1 MTTKGMV
8 SPIKLTSYGIVGISF
23 LLTTLALQFH
33 IRHSLYVVIGWHG
46 LVFAVYTLRKTEEA
60 RMSTYLSLA
69 FLFGAGFLIFF
80 SGLASMLGL
89 LITKWILLSLPITVL
104 GLVISSPLEW
114 ADLGLK
120 FSREDWIPLLLLA
133 LAVGSRV
140 VSVRGFSAPI
150 LHDPISHATWAK
162 QIADTGQINYF
173 YSPGLH
179 ILAALGKLTDGVN
192 TPNYILRLT
201 NIFNALC
208 FLPVYYLFRKLSKSL
223 IGGAIAAAIFLIA
236 PLPTNF
242 FWTAGKNG
250 LVTALPFLLLLLYL
264 LATEMPYW
272 RKFIVTNIVV
282 FVLILAHYPAAAIGL
297 IGAFSLI
304 VTSMKVKDLGHLAV
318 GCILGVI
325 WGVLKYRFEVELR
338 TESVAQTLPAIALSG
353 TNLYLFLIDLLNQAV
368 GFLSNLPL
376 RLFGGI
382 GFAGLLLMGVDRTA
396 KNFRWVAVFFFLN
409 LLVAYVVNFTPLRSP
424 LTLVYSTQILTL
436 FIFIYLGAAY
446 ILMKILEV
454 PTLPTPMLQP
464 VVIGLVLV
472 TVVASSVNVYQTYR
486 RKQTNLNAVSINDLE
501 AYQWL
506 DKELNDGIILNN
518 AAQNER
524 AFIVFA
530 SDGGAWIPAFTD
542 SEIAMPFTEFSS
554 EETHENY
561 QDYLALVEDPHSCEA
576 IGDLV
581 SKDIHYYYKDSQG
594 VFGPVFD
601 PAGNPENFKPIYA
614 MDGIEIFE
622 IVPCAP

>member
-1 MTTKGMV
+1 
-8 SPIKLTSYGIVGISF
+8 
-23 LLTTLALQFH
+23 
-33 IRHSLYVVIGWHG
+33 
-46 LVFAVYTLRKTEEA
+46 
-60 RMSTYLSLA
+60 
-69 FLFGAGFLIFF
+69 
-80 SGLASMLGL
+80 
-89 LITKWILLSLPITVL
+89 
-104 GLVISSPLEW
+104 
-114 ADLGLK
+114 
-120 FSREDWIPLLLLA
+120 
-133 LAVGSRV
+133 
-140 VSVRGFSAPI
+140 
-150 LHDPISHATWAK
+150 
-162 QIADTGQINYF
+162 
-173 YSPGLH
+173 
-179 ILAALGKLTDGVN
+179 
-192 TPNYILRLT
+192 
-201 NIFNALC
+201 
-208 FLPVYYLFRKLSKSL
+208 
-223 IGGAIAAAIFLIA
+223 
-236 PLPTNF
+236 
-242 FWTAGKNG
+242 
-250 LVTALPFLLLLLYL
+250 
-264 LATEMPYW
+264 
-272 RKFIVTNIVV
+272 
-282 FVLILAHYPAAAIGL
+282 
-297 IGAFSLI
+297 
-304 VTSMKVKDLGHLAV
+304 
-318 GCILGVI
+318 
-325 WGVLKYRFEVELR
+325 
-338 TESVAQTLPAIALSG
+338 
-353 TNLYLFLIDLLNQAV
+353 
-368 GFLSNLPL
+368 
-376 RLFGGI
+376 
-382 GFAGLLLMGVDRTA
+382 
-396 KNFRWVAVFFFLN
+396 
-409 LLVAYVVNFTPLRSP
+409 
-424 LTLVYSTQILTL
+424 
-436 FIFIYLGAAY
+436 
-446 ILMKILEV
+446 MKILEV